1 MTDNAVARDD
11 AVARN
16 AGSDDYAP
24 WIDAMLAV
32 ARHYRLEYSEEN
44 IRLATAWSKDK
55 PAGEVLQGM
64 ARQIGMALKVTT
76 LDMGQLTPWR
86 LPLVVQFGDGQVAVV
101 ESVSADGEVGIA
113 YSGEGGLKSTIGRE
127 ELLGNVTLA
136 AILRPARSVPDARV
150 DDYIKPYEPHWF
162 RKIVLRDLTPYSH
175 VLLASLTANVLA
187 LAGILFARQV
197 YDRVIPA
204 GSLPTLYVLFGG
216 VVVAMI
222 FDFVMRSMRVRI
234 TDLVGKRADMLA
246 SDRVFGHALRIRNSK
261 KPRAT
266 GTFIAQIRELEH
278 VRELMTSSTVTAFA
292 DLPFFI
298 LFCVVLWYIAG
309 PLVLVPMAA
318 LLLLIIPGFLAQ
330 QKLRTLGS
338 EAMRESSLRNAMLV
352 EAVQGLED
360 IKMLQAEQRFQQQWN
375 HYNAVNASAN
385 LKLRFI
391 ANSLSV
397 WTHSLQNGV
406 FACVVLFGAPM
417 AMAGD
422 ISIGSLVAASI
433 LASRMMA
440 PMSQLAHV
448 ISKWQQAKIALASL
462 DQIMALPVDNP
473 ESGKQ
478 VHRPLISGDYQLRQA
493 DFLYGEGGAP
503 ALRVAALT
511 IKPGERIAV
520 LGRNGAGKSTLL
532 QALAGAM
539 EPASGEVILDGV
551 SLAHIDP
558 ADVRRDVALLTQNA
572 RLFHGTLRDNLLL
585 GAPGAA
591 DEELLA
597 ALAATGASEFVRKLP
612 NGLNYLILEGGAGLS
627 GGQRQSL
634 LLSRLLVRR
643 PQVLLL
649 DEPTASLDETTEKH
663 FIQQMAKAL
672 AGRSLVV
679 ATHRTSLLGL
689 VERIIVVENGQV
701 VLDDT
706 KAKVLAGLMQKSAKP
721 VYQVQG

>member
-1 MTDNAVARDD
+1 
-11 AVARN
+11 
-16 AGSDDYAP
+16 
-24 WIDAMLAV
+24 
-32 ARHYRLEYSEEN
+32 
-44 IRLATAWSKDK
+44 
-55 PAGEVLQGM
+55 
-64 ARQIGMALKVTT
+64 
-76 LDMGQLTPWR
+76 
-86 LPLVVQFGDGQVAVV
+86 
-101 ESVSADGEVGIA
+101 
-113 YSGEGGLKSTIGRE
+113 
-127 ELLGNVTLA
+127 
-136 AILRPARSVPDARV
+136 
-150 DDYIKPYEPHWF
+150 
-162 RKIVLRDLTPYSH
+162 
-175 VLLASLTANVLA
+175 
-187 LAGILFARQV
+187 
-197 YDRVIPA
+197 
-204 GSLPTLYVLFGG
+204 
-216 VVVAMI
+216 
-222 FDFVMRSMRVRI
+222 
-234 TDLVGKRADMLA
+234 
-246 SDRVFGHALRIRNSK
+246 
-261 KPRAT
+261 
-266 GTFIAQIRELEH
+266 
-278 VRELMTSSTVTAFA
+278 
-292 DLPFFI
+292 
-298 LFCVVLWYIAG
+298 
-309 PLVLVPMAA
+309 
-318 LLLLIIPGFLAQ
+318 
-330 QKLRTLGS
+330 
-338 EAMRESSLRNAMLV
+338 
-352 EAVQGLED
+352 
-360 IKMLQAEQRFQQQWN
+360 
-375 HYNAVNASAN
+375 
-385 LKLRFI
+385 
-391 ANSLSV
+391 
-397 WTHSLQNGV
+397 
-406 FACVVLFGAPM
+406 
-417 AMAGD
+417 
-422 ISIGSLVAASI
+422 
-433 LASRMMA
+433 MMA

-663 FIQQMAKAL
+663 FIQQMTKAL

-689 VERIIVVENGQV
+689 VERIIVVDNGQV

-706 KAKVLAGLMQKSAKP
+706 KAKVLAALMQKSAKP